1 MAPGR
6 DDESALVHFYRSLA
20 PFDGITL
27 RLFKT
32 KENEYTAIGADSHRV
47 AQLVYHT
54 SGGLRRIGSE
64 KLDSCSLNVTM
75 FGTLLQ
81 RALQQF
87 GLRVELYEQRQ
98 ANKSAWF
105 LARQATPGN
114 LQEIEDL
121 IPQSYDQKPLI
132 VGVKLSGNAQSRTVG
147 LCFLD
152 TQAQTI
158 GLCEFIDNDLFSNFE
173 ACIIQLGAKE
183 AVISDDMS
191 PETKKLRSLLHRL
204 DILVT
209 PRKNSY
215 FAADN
220 AEDSILRLT
229 GNSRLDLVL
238 QLEQRTALGAAAA
251 VIDYLGLAQH
261 QQDFGHYEM
270 IQHNLQDFMRLD
282 AAALK
287 ALNVLPSSRDGSRTM
302 SLYGLLNNCKTLA
315 GQRKLGQ
322 WLKQPLMNIKDIEK
336 RHNLVE
342 VFFNDSVTRAK
353 FQNDN
358 FAVVPDISRIARKFH
373 AGKARLADVVRLYLL
388 VIKLPE
394 FLADLQEIPSSL
406 VEELWVDPLR
416 GSSKELAKLTE
427 LVETTIDLTALQ
439 RHEYLVN
446 PNFDDQLKDIRS
458 ELTQLEGKID
468 EHLADA
474 REDLDTPKVTIEDNK
489 QYGRCFRVVRS
500 SAGLL
505 RGQKKYIE
513 LGLNKQGQYFTTR
526 VLRELVDDYSQLK
539 QQYDKTQSSLANEI
553 TNVASTY
560 IPVLLPLGEILA
572 EIDVIVSFAHTSAFA
587 KLPYIRPK
595 MSTDGPIVLKQAR
608 HPCMEAQD
616 DMLFIPNDVTMEHG
630 NSEFAI
636 ITGPNMGGKST
647 YIRQIGVIAHMAQV
661 GCFVPCDE
669 AELPIIDCILA
680 RVGAG
685 DSQLKGL
692 STFMSE
698 MIETAGILKAAT
710 PKSLIIID
718 ELGRGTSTY
727 DGFGLAWAI
736 SQHIVT
742 HIGCFT
748 MFATHFHELTALSQK
763 HPQVTNLHVAATAR
777 DDEDITLLY
786 QVKPGIS
793 DKSFGIHVAEVV
805 HFPEKVVRMAKRKAH
820 ELEALDA
827 NENVEEVTAGTE
839 ILRSILRQWSA
850 TADMSRPGEASQ
862 ELRKC
867 LDSHREELNKHSF
880 LKELFVSL

>member
-6 DDESALVHFYRSLA
+6 DEESALVHFYKSL
-20 PFDGITL
+20 PCYEGVTL

-32 KENEYTAIGADSHRV
+32 KENEWTAIGPDAHRV

-54 SGGLRRIGSE
+54 SGGLRRVGSE
-64 KLDSCSLNVTM
+64 KLDSCSLNMTM

-87 GLRVELYEQRQ
+87 GLRIELYEQRQ
-98 ANKSAWF
+98 ANRSAWF

-121 IPQSYDQKPLI
+121 IPQSYDQTPLI
-132 VGVKLSGNAQSRTVG
+132 VGVKLSGNTQSRSIG

-152 TQAQTI
+152 TEAQTI

-173 ACIIQLGAKE
+173 ACVIQLGAKE
-183 AVISDDMS
+183 ALVVDDAS
-191 PETKKLRSLLHRL
+191 PESKKLCSLLHRL

-209 PRKNSY
+209 PRKNSS

-220 AEDSILRLT
+220 AADGILRLT
-229 GNSRLDLVL
+229 GKSRLDLA
-238 QLEQRTALGAAAA
+238 LELELRIALGAAGATM
-251 VIDYLGLAQH
+251 DYLGLLQH
-261 QQDFGHYEM
+261 EKYFGHYEM

-302 SLYGLLNNCKTLA
+302 SLYGLLNHCKTLA

-322 WLKQPLMNIKDIEK
+322 WLKQPLMNLEEIEK
-336 RHNLVE
+336 RHDLVE
-342 VFFNDSVTRAK
+342 VFVNDSVTRAK

-358 FAVVPDISRIARKFH
+358 FSVVPDLSRIARKFH
-373 AGKARLADVVRLYLL
+373 AGKAKLSDVVRLYSL
-388 VIKLPE
+388 VVRLPD
-394 FLADLQEIPSSL
+394 FVSDLQGVPNKL
-406 VEELWVDPLR
+406 VQELWVDPLS
-416 GSSKELAKLTE
+416 GSSRELAKLSE
-427 LVETTIDLTALQ
+427 LVETTIDLSALQ

-446 PNFDDQLKDIRS
+446 PNFDDRLKEIRS
-458 ELTQLEGKID
+458 DLSRLEGEIDEQLEIT
-468 EHLADA
+468 
-474 REDLDTPKVTIEDNK
+474 REELDTPKVTIEDNK

-505 RGQKKYIE
+505 SGQKKYIE

-526 VLRELVDDYSQLK
+526 ALRSLMDDYGQLK
-539 QQYDKTQSSLANEI
+539 QQYDRAQSSLANEI
-553 TNVASTY
+553 TSVASTY
-560 IPVLLPLGEILA
+560 IPVLLPLGEVLA
-572 EIDVIVSFAHTSAFA
+572 EIDVIISFAHSSAFA
-587 KLPYIRPK
+587 KIPFVRPR
-595 MSTDGPIVLKQAR
+595 MSDNGRITLKQAR

-616 DMLFIPNDVTMEHG
+616 DMLFIPNDVGMERG
-630 NSEFAI
+630 VAEFSI

-680 RVGAG
+680 RVGAS

-736 SQHIVT
+736 SQHIVA
-742 HIGCFT
+742 HIGCYT

-763 HPQVTNLHVAATAR
+763 YPQVANLHVAATAR
-777 DDEDITLLY
+777 GDEDITLLY

-805 HFPEKVVRMAKRKAH
+805 HFPEKVVRMAKRKAQ

-827 NENVEEVTAGTE
+827 GENAEEITAGTE
-839 ILRSILRQWSA
+839 TLRNALRQWSA
-850 TADMSRPGEASQ
+850 IADTSNPVKASD

-867 LDSHREELNKHSF
+867 LNSHREEINKHGF
-880 LKELFVSL
+880 LRQIFTTL